1 MSYYEM
7 GLEIAAIWLSFDL
20 RNGNITDNYRDNVFY
35 KNLNEQD
42 LEWVV
47 NRAKEQLEE
56 NEN

>member
-1 MSYYEM
+1 M